1 MTETTTLSG
10 EKKRDRSGSSAPPRI
25 LERNVRA
32 LVEHAAEEERS
43 RPASDRIATSIWR
56 FAGTMNFVYLHVII
70 FGLWAML
77 DAGWIAGIKNFDPD
91 FTILG
96 TAAAVE
102 AIFLATFVL
111 RAQIQMNDKA
121 DLRNH
126 LDLQVSLLA
135 EQETTH
141 ILRLVAA
148 MADRMGIEE
157 ACDPEIQELLREL
170 KPADVLDRI
179 EVHTDKVEEEIRDA
193 R

>member
-1 MTETTTLSG
+1 M
-10 EKKRDRSGSSAPPRI
+10 K
-25 LERNVRA
+25 
-32 LVEHAAEEERS
+32 
-43 RPASDRIATSIWR
+43 
-56 FAGTMNFVYLHVII
+56 FVYLHVVI
-70 FGLWAML
+70 FGFWGLL
-77 DAGWIAGIKNFDPD
+77 DAGWFPGIRNFDAD

-102 AIFLATFVL
+102 AIFLAVFVL

-121 DLRNH
+121 DVRNH

-157 ACDPEIQELLREL
+157 ACNPEIQELLREL
-170 KPADVLDRI
+170 KPVDVLDRI
-179 EVHTDKVEEEIRDA
+179 ELHTDKVEEEIRDA
-193 R
+193 L

>member
-1 MTETTTLSG
+1 MTEITT
-10 EKKRDRSGSSAPPRI
+10 PRI

-32 LVEHAAEEERS
+32 L
-43 RPASDRIATSIWR
+43 
-56 FAGTMNFVYLHVII
+56 
-70 FGLWAML
+70 
-77 DAGWIAGIKNFDPD
+77 
-91 FTILG
+91 
-96 TAAAVE
+96 VE

-121 DLRNH
+121 DQRNH

-157 ACDPEIQELLREL
+157 ACDPEIQDLLREL

-179 EVHTDKVEEEIRDA
+179 EVHTDKVEEEIRGA
-193 R
+193 MSS

>member
-1 MTETTTLSG
+1 M
-10 EKKRDRSGSSAPPRI
+10 
-25 LERNVRA
+25 RA
-32 LVEHAAEEERS
+32 LVEHTAQEERAK
-43 RPASDRIATSIWR
+43 PASEKVATAIWR
-56 FAGTMNFVYLHVII
+56 FAGTMKFVYLHVVL
-70 FGLWAML
+70 FGFWALL
-77 DAGWIAGIKNFDPD
+77 DAGWFPGIHDFDPN

-96 TAAAVE
+96 TAAGVE
-102 AIFLATFVL
+102 AIFLAVFVL

-121 DLRNH
+121 DTRNH

-157 ACDPEIQELLREL
+157 ACNPEIQELLREL

-193 R
+193 M